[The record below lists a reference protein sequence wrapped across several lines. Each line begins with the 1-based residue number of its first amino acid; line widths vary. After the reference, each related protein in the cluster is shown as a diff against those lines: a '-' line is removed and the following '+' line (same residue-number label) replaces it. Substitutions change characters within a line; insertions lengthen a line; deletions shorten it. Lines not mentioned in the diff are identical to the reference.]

1 MSWLTDWL
9 RTVTGTVAPLARRRE
24 LNAPCA
30 CGSGRKYKRCCLERR
45 QPPDEELEA
54 RLSAEYSASN
64 RDPDLFTSGAAARR
78 GFRRWAELSRLAIRR
93 RLRQR
98 RAES

>member
-1 MSWLTDWL
+1 MSWFGNWL
-9 RTVTGTVAPLARRRE
+9 RKVTGTVAPLARRRE
-24 LNAPCA
+24 LNALCA
-30 CGSGRKYKRCCLERR
+30 CGSGRKYKRCCLARARLDAEV
-45 QPPDEELEA
+45 EA
-54 RLSAEYSASN
+54 RLSAEYSAVN
-64 RDPDLFTSGAAARR
+64 RDVDGLGRGSAANR